1 MTAWTNVFQHPVK
14 RFWPILAATLLLW
27 GTIATLLLQSLKL
40 NQGHLVYALDDAYI
54 HMAIAKNFARHGVWG
69 VTPYQFT
76 SSSSSPLWTLL
87 LSATYFVFGVNN
99 VTPLVLNILFATLL
113 VVTLG
118 WIFESF
124 AKALPRPYILG
135 IVLSVLFFAPIPS
148 LIFIGLEH
156 VLQTVVTLTFVCY
169 ASWLLAGRAANSRL
183 SGATLVFLG
192 FLASTARYEG
202 LFAVG
207 VVAFLL
213 CLRRRWWLAFHLS
226 FWSALPLFVI
236 GLVSVRHGW
245 FWLPNSVVLK
255 GNLPL
260 GPGHRVASF
269 AAHAVA
275 NFTFSGLRV
284 ARLMAVSLLLML
296 YRFTKGK
303 AKGDPFQ
310 LLMGIFV
317 ATSILHFVLASAGWL
332 YRYEAYLVAMGLV
345 AVAPPLFEFACCFP
359 RTFRMSAGEWAGLAA
374 LALTILT
381 TNLLWSAGWDSL
393 QATARATSDIY
404 RCNYHMGQFIRR
416 YYQGSAVA
424 VNDLGAANFMADI
437 QCTDSH
443 GLADLE
449 VARALLQKRF
459 DSQFM
464 DDLAR
469 SRKAFVA
476 IVDDNWL
483 GLYGGTPRQ
492 WALAGRW
499 KFNNRVLLPFLPFP
513 ALSFYAL
520 TEQANHQ
527 LMDNLRDFS
536 SRLPAGVEQ
545 LGPYMEAARP
555 RPGSGN
561 SSGRHGTIPLNQ

>member
-1 MTAWTNVFQHPVK
+1 
-14 RFWPILAATLLLW
+14 
-27 GTIATLLLQSLKL
+27 
-40 NQGHLVYALDDAYI
+40 
-54 HMAIAKNFARHGVWG
+54 
-69 VTPYQFT
+69 
-76 SSSSSPLWTLL
+76 
-87 LSATYFVFGVNN
+87 
-99 VTPLVLNILFATLL
+99 
-113 VVTLG
+113 
-118 WIFESF
+118 
-124 AKALPRPYILG
+124 
-135 IVLSVLFFAPIPS
+135 
-148 LIFIGLEH
+148 
-156 VLQTVVTLTFVCY
+156 
-169 ASWLLAGRAANSRL
+169 
-183 SGATLVFLG
+183 
-192 FLASTARYEG
+192 
-202 LFAVG
+202 
-207 VVAFLL
+207 
-213 CLRRRWWLAFHLS
+213 
-226 FWSALPLFVI
+226 
-236 GLVSVRHGW
+236 
-245 FWLPNSVVLK
+245 
-255 GNLPL
+255 
-260 GPGHRVASF
+260 
-269 AAHAVA
+269 
-275 NFTFSGLRV
+275 
-284 ARLMAVSLLLML
+284 
-296 YRFTKGK
+296 
-303 AKGDPFQ
+303 
-310 LLMGIFV
+310 
-317 ATSILHFVLASAGWL
+317 
-332 YRYEAYLVAMGLV
+332 
-345 AVAPPLFEFACCFP
+345 
-359 RTFRMSAGEWAGLAA
+359 
-374 LALTILT
+374 
-381 TNLLWSAGWDSL
+381 
-393 QATARATSDIY
+393 
-404 RCNYHMGQFIRR
+404 MGQFIRR

>member
-1 MTAWTNVFQHPVK
+1 MRSRLK
-14 RFWPILAATLLLW
+14 RFWPILAATVLLW
-27 GTIATLLLQSLKL
+27 GAITTLLIQSLRV

-54 HMAIAKNFARHGVWG
+54 HMAMAKNFARHGVWG

-76 SSSSSPLWTLL
+76 SASSSPLWTFL
-87 LSATYFVFGVNN
+87 LSAIYFVFGVNN

-113 VVTLG
+113 LDALG

-124 AKALPRPYILG
+124 AKALSRLYVLG
-135 IVLSVLFFAPIPS
+135 IFLSVIFFAPIPS
-148 LIFIGLEH
+148 LIFAGLEH

-183 SGATLVFLG
+183 SGATLVLLG
-192 FLASTARYEG
+192 LLASTARYEG
-202 LFAVG
+202 LFAVA

-213 CLRRRWWLAFHLS
+213 CLRRRWWLAFHLL
-226 FWSALPLFVI
+226 FWSALPLFLI

-260 GPGHRVASF
+260 APGDRAASF

-284 ARLMAVSLLLML
+284 GRLMAVSFLLML

-303 AKGDPFQ
+303 GKDDPLQ

-345 AVAPPLFEFACCFP
+345 AVAAPLYEFVQRFP
-359 RTFRMSAGEWAGLAA
+359 RTFRMTAGEWAGLAA

-381 TNLLWSAGWDSL
+381 TNLLWSAGWEPL
-393 QATARATSDIY
+393 QVAARATNDVY
-404 RCNYHMGQFIRR
+404 RCNYQMGQFIRR

-437 QCTDSH
+437 QCTDFH

-459 DSQFM
+459 DPQFM

-499 KFNNRVLLPFLPFP
+499 KFNNRALLPFLPFP

-520 TEQANHQ
+520 TEQAKQQ
-527 LMDNLRDFS
+527 LMENLRDFS
-536 SRLPAGVEQ
+536 LRLPAEVEQ
-545 LGPYMEAARP
+545 LGPYMEAVRP
-555 RPGSGN
+555 PPGSGN
-561 SSGRHGTIPLNQ
+561 GSGRHGTIPFNQ